1 MFQRKTEMSV
11 IEKLKT
17 ESMNLRKTRNAIA
30 ASILFALSEIEKVG
44 KNNGNRAT
52 TEDEAIKVIQKLIAT
67 IDENLKLALDDGRK
81 VALNFERTILA
92 GVLPQMATDD
102 DIRILLEEVI
112 GTEVP
117 KNKGVAMKVIRDE
130 YGAKVDMKRAG
141 EIVTELYGI

>member
-1 MFQRKTEMSV
+1 
-11 IEKLKT
+11 
-17 ESMNLRKTRNAIA
+17 
-30 ASILFALSEIEKVG
+30 
-44 KNNGNRAT
+44 
-52 TEDEAIKVIQKLIAT
+52 
-67 IDENLKLALDDGRK
+67 
-81 VALNFERTILA
+81 
-92 GVLPQMATDD
+92 MATDD

>member
-1 MFQRKTEMSV
+1 MSV

-17 ESMNLRKTRNAIA
+17 ESLALRKTKNPVA

-52 TEDEAIKVIQKLIAT
+52 TDDEAIKVIQKLIAT
-67 IDENLKLALDDGRK
+67 IDENLKVTTDDGRK
-81 VALNFERTILA
+81 IAFNFEKNILL
-92 GVLPQMATDD
+92 GVLPQMASDED
-102 DIRILLEEVI
+102 VRSLLKDVLGDE
-112 GTEVP
+112 TP

>member
-1 MFQRKTEMSV
+1 MSV

-17 ESMNLRKTRNAIA
+17 ESMNLRKTRNPVAP
-30 ASILFALSEIEKVG
+30 SILFALSEIEKVG

-52 TEDEAIKVIQKLIAT
+52 TDDEAIKVIQKLIAT
-67 IDENLKLALDDGRK
+67 IDENLKVATDDGRK
-81 VALNFERTILA
+81 IAFNFEKQILM
-92 GVLPQMATDD
+92 GVLPQMASD
-102 DIRILLEEVI
+102 EEVRQLLKDVL
-112 GTEVP
+112 GDETP